1 MKTILQVVDV
11 LEEDSVYL
19 NTQPKC
25 EPQLG
30 RRGLY
35 RELGSTGE
43 TMAML
48 WVLNLA
54 DGKTTLLEMAERAS
68 IPFAKLSGVAR
79 TLESHGLLS
88 KVSFHSSFNSQ
99 P

>member
-1 MKTILQVVDV
+1 MLLQTVQV
-11 LEEDSVYL
+11 LEEDCVFV
-19 NTQPKC
+19 NTHPKC

-35 RELGSTGE
+35 EELSSTGD

-54 DGKTTLLEMAERAS
+54 DGKTSLLEMAERAS
-68 IPFAKLSGVAR
+68 TPFAKLLKVAC
-79 TLESHGLLS
+79 TLESHGLS
-88 KVSFHSSFNSQ
+88 RRMT
-99 P
+99 